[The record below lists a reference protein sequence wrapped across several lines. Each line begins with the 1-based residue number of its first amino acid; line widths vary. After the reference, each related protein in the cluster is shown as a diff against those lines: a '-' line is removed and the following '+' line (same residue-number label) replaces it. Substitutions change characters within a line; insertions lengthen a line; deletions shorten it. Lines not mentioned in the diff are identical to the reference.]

1 MSPTDSQW
9 ELTQKALDDLL
20 ALFSADPDEAATKYV
35 AMKRKLQRFFE
46 WNLFPNA
53 DELVDLA
60 VNRVARKLEGGE
72 KIFNLNGY
80 FRAVAKLIVKEQS
93 RLMSRF
99 TSSDDDPP
107 DPPASE
113 PDEDL
118 DKEQRLKCLD
128 ECLEKLPIESRTL
141 ILNYYS
147 YEERNKIGR
156 RKQLAESLGIPMNAL
171 RIRAYRL
178 RSSLETCMENCLGSL
193 A

>member
-1 MSPTDSQW
+1 LSPTDSQW
-9 ELTQKALDDLL
+9 ELTQKALDNLL
-20 ALFSADPDEAATKYV
+20 ALFSADPDEAAAKYL

-60 VNRVARKLEGGE
+60 VNRVARKLEEGE

-80 FRAVAKLIVKEQS
+80 FRAVAKLIVKEQF
-93 RLMSRF
+93 RLISRF

-107 DPPASE
+107 DPPAPN

-156 RKQLAESLGIPMNAL
+156 RKQLAKSLGIPMNAL

>member
-1 MSPTDSQW
+1 LSPTDSRW
-9 ELTQKALDDLL
+9 ELTKTALDNLL
-20 ALFSADPDEAATKYV
+20 ALFSADPDEAAAKYV
-35 AMKRKLQRFFE
+35 TMKRKLQRFFE

-60 VNRVARKLEGGE
+60 VNRVARKIDEGE

-93 RLMSRF
+93 RLISRF

-107 DPPASE
+107 EPPAPD
-113 PDEDL
+113 PDEDP

-128 ECLEKLPIESRTL
+128 DCLDKLPIESRTL

-178 RSSLETCMENCLGSL
+178 RSLLERCVEDCL